1 MLGNHQAYN
10 YKIQLVPHHL
20 KHPPKFS
27 HMVCNQKW
35 DVGPNK
41 ELFKEE
47 IIPKR
52 PDRNLSTKQ
61 HTLNWP
67 SCDMVFQDKI
77 L

>member
-47 IIPKR
+47 IIQGQIEIC
-52 PDRNLSTKQ
+52 L
-61 HTLNWP
+61 P
-67 SCDMVFQDKI
+67 SNI